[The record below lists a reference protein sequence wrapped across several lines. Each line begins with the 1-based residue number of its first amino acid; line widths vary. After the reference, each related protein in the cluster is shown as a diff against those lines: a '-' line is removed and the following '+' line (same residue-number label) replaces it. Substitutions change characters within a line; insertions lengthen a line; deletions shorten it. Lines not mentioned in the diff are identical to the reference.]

1 MKMNIFYNTLFK
13 APNHYKS
20 TGAYKNALLRRTK
33 GKSFY
38 KNQNKLNYL
47 IFHKK
52 GNFFITHKRPTGKIT
67 RRMLKRNFINKAG
80 LF

>member
-20 TGAYKNALLRRTK
+20 IGAYKNALLRRTK
-33 GKSFY
+33 GKPFF
-38 KNQNKLNYL
+38 KNQNKLNCL
-47 IFHKK
+47 IFHNK
-52 GNFFITHKRPTGKIT
+52 GNFFNHKRPTGKIT